1 MQADNRTEDT
11 GMSDREEDAQDR
23 WNAAMNAAVA
33 AKSGEVFN
41 DVVFN
46 FGVEI
51 INFPE
56 FPQADFEVL
65 LGLIQDHRLHG
76 MNGSWNLIAVFNYEF
91 DRLNTEQEEQL
102 LKVLHRVHAS
112 FSDWHTPFYI
122 AEMIGQRYPDG
133 RGLDAFQRMA
143 KTRNQ
148 ISRAFIPNGLEIL
161 ARTAKDPLIK
171 NRAMDQILSMR
182 GDVSDQVKKEVDMAI
197 ERLVDRGAMG
207 RA

>member
-1 MQADNRTEDT
+1 
-11 GMSDREEDAQDR
+11 
-23 WNAAMNAAVA
+23 MNAAVA

-112 FSDWHTPFYI
+112 FSD
-122 AEMIGQRYPDG
+122 
-133 RGLDAFQRMA
+133 
-143 KTRNQ
+143 
-148 ISRAFIPNGLEIL
+148 
-161 ARTAKDPLIK
+161 
-171 NRAMDQILSMR
+171 
-182 GDVSDQVKKEVDMAI
+182 
-197 ERLVDRGAMG
+197 
-207 RA
+207 